1 MKKFLRWCGFVLAS
15 LVGLAVI
22 AYGLVYLVSARLLAR
37 TYDIPAVAIVVP
49 TDQASLD
56 EGKRLATVYGC
67 FNGCHGKEI
76 AGAVM
81 FDQPAIMR
89 LVAPNLS
96 ASVRQYTDA
105 QLATLIRRGL
115 RPDGRSTIVMPS
127 EAFVYMTDGDLG
139 RILAFLKSMPLVDGP
154 GPSVKL
160 GPIGRIGVATGKLAT
175 TVQTMATSK
184 SPPDAEGEQNTQGR
198 YLAQLTCAQCHG
210 TNLLGGSTPAFT
222 SPGLQSVAAYS
233 PEAFAQL
240 MRTGVALGNRTLE
253 TMSPWARDNLS
264 AMTDA
269 EIAALYS
276 YLRSVAGASG
286 S

>member
-1 MKKFLRWCGFVLAS
+1 MKKFLRWCGIVLAS
-15 LVGLAVI
+15 VVALVII
-22 AYGLVYLVSARLLAR
+22 AYGIVYLVSARLVAR

-49 TDQASLD
+49 TDQPSID

-67 FNGCHGKEI
+67 FAGCHGKEI
-76 AGAVM
+76 AGAVL
-81 FDQPAIMR
+81 FDQPVIAR

-105 QLATLIRRGL
+105 QLATIVRRGL

-160 GPIGRIGVATGKLAT
+160 GPVGRIGVATGKLAT
-175 TVQTMATSK
+175 TVQTMAVSK
-184 SPPDAEGEQNTQGR
+184 SPPDAVGEQNTQGR

-210 TNLLGGSTPAFT
+210 TNLLGGSNPAFT
-222 SPGLQSVAAYS
+222 SPSLQTVAAYS

-240 MRTGVALGNRTLE
+240 MRTGVALGNRTLG
-253 TMSPWARDNLS
+253 TMSPWARNNLS

-269 EIAALYS
+269 EIAALYG
-276 YLRSVAGASG
+276 YLRAVSGA
-286 S
+286 

>member
-1 MKKFLRWCGFVLAS
+1 MKKFLRWCGFVLGS
-15 LVGLAVI
+15 LVGLAII
-22 AYGLVYLVSARLLAR
+22 AYGIVYLVSARLVAR
-37 TYDIPAVAIVVP
+37 TWDIPAVAIVVP
-49 TDQASLD
+49 TDQASRD

-67 FNGCHGKEI
+67 FAGCHGKEI
-76 AGAVM
+76 AGAVL
-81 FDQPAIMR
+81 FDQPAIAH

-105 QLATLIRRGL
+105 QLATIIRRGL

-154 GPSVKL
+154 GPSFKL
-160 GPIGRIGVATGKLAT
+160 GPVGRIGVATGKLAT
-175 TVQTMATSK
+175 TVQTMATSM
-184 SPPDAEGEQNTQGR
+184 SPPDAVGEQNTQGR

-210 TNLLGGSTPAFT
+210 TNLLGGSNPQFT
-222 SPGLQSVAAYS
+222 SPSLQTVAAYS

-253 TMSPWARDNLS
+253 TMSPWARNNLA

-276 YLRSVAGASG
+276 YLRTVAGA
-286 S
+286 

>member
-1 MKKFLRWCGFVLAS
+1 MTKLLRRGGLVLGSMVA
-15 LVGLAVI
+15 LAII
-22 AYGLVYLVSARLLAR
+22 AYGIVYLVSARMISR

-49 TDQASLD
+49 TDQAALD

-67 FNGCHGKEI
+67 FAGCHGKGI
-76 AGAVM
+76 AGAVL
-81 FDQPAIMR
+81 FDQPAVAY

-139 RILAFLKSMPLVDGP
+139 RILAFLKSLPLEDGP
-154 GPSVKL
+154 GPAFRL
-160 GPIGRIGVATGKLAT
+160 GPLGRIAVATGKLAT
-175 TVQTMATSK
+175 TVETMSRSK
-184 SPPDAEGEQNTQGR
+184 RPPDAVGEQNTRGR

-210 TNLLGGSTPAFT
+210 TDLLGASNPQFT
-222 SPGLQSVAAYS
+222 SPSLQTVAAYS
-233 PEAFAQL
+233 PEAFTQL
-240 MRTGVALGNRTLE
+240 MRTGVALGNRTLA
-253 TMSPWARDNLS
+253 TMSPWARATFS

-276 YLRSVAGASG
+276 YLRVVAGA
-286 S
+286 